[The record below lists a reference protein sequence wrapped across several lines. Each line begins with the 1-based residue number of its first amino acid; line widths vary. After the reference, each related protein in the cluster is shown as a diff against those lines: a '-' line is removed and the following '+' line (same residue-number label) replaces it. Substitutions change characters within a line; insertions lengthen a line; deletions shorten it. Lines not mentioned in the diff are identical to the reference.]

1 MTTSQIV
8 KSNNKALEQRFLQ
21 SIGKFTETEQKLIE
35 QEQRAINTVHKD
47 IFNYP
52 IELES
57 YKVEKLINLK
67 NR

>member
-8 KSNNKALEQRFLQ
+8 KSNNKALEQQFLQ
-21 SIGKFTETEQKLIE
+21 SIGEFTETQQKFIE
-35 QEQRAINTVHKD
+35 QEQRTLNTVHKN
-47 IFNYP
+47 IFNQF
-52 IELES
+52 IKLDS

>member
-1 MTTSQIV
+1 MKTSEIV

-52 IELES
+52 IEFES
-57 YKVEKLINLK
+57 YKVEKLIK
-67 NR
+67 

>member
-8 KSNNKALEQRFLQ
+8 KSNNNALEQRFLQ
-21 SIGKFTETEQKLIE
+21 SIGKFTESQQKLIE
-35 QEQRAINTVHKD
+35 QEQRMLNTVHKD

-57 YKVEKLINLK
+57 YKVEKLINHS
-67 NR
+67 

>member
-35 QEQRAINTVHKD
+35 QEKRAINTVHKN
-47 IFNYP
+47 IFNQF
-52 IELES
+52 IKLDS